1 MFINKQLDDDLKK
14 YIDGIDW
21 TDTVPDADKNK
32 YQTDTEF
39 VINYKANLYNKYS
52 VEIED
57 LINKVT
63 EPFKKKG
70 FIVTL
75 STKSMGDWLWSKSDT
90 NKFCYLSYNIKYTN
104 DIKTNPFDMEIRFV
118 AEKNFNKIDLNWFI
132 YSPRRLKYKN
142 SLRYACDTYCNSKLF
157 TTRGFRRY
165 GYQTYK
171 YTGDLID
178 WYKIEGYADKI
189 IEHLKKT
196 IVDLKTNHD
205 IIQKQVKIKEKI
217 RKIQFD
223 DVYCAVSEI
232 NSNIKDINVKLL
244 IQEYYDFDRVDTP
257 IQFHLQLSN
266 NPEQNR
272 EDLYVDDHKE
282 ILLEDCPQYGMT
294 QQEYEEK
301 KKLAEANKIKL
312 FSYLFGGAQYSRSKY
327 RITIKYNGKREK
339 PWSLELYNWNMT
351 SESFKILYGEKIE
364 DFVDIDELKN
374 YLLKIIKIDNELY
387 NKTTQWLE
395 DAHRNS

>member
-21 TDTVPDADKNK
+21 TDTVPDTDKNK

-39 VINYKANLYNKYS
+39 VIKYKTDLYNKYS

-75 STKSMGDWLWSKSDT
+75 STKSMSDWLWSKSDT

-132 YSPRRLKYKN
+132 CSPRRLKYKN

-178 WYKIEGYADKI
+178 WYKIDGYADEIIKHLNKSI
-189 IEHLKKT
+189 IELK
-196 IVDLKTNHD
+196 NN
-205 IIQKQVKIKEKI
+205 
-217 RKIQFD
+217 
-223 DVYCAVSEI
+223 VYCAVSEI

-257 IQFHLQLSN
+257 IQFNLQLSN

-327 RITIKYNGKREK
+327 RITIKYNGKNEK
-339 PWSLELYNWNMT
+339 HWSLDLYNWNMT
-351 SESFKILYGEKIE
+351 SESFKILYGEQIT

>member
-21 TDTVPDADKNK
+21 TDTVPDTDKNK

-39 VINYKANLYNKYS
+39 VIKYKEDLYNKYS

-70 FIVTL
+70 FIVAL
-75 STKSMGDWLWSKSDT
+75 YTKSMGDWIWSKSDT

-104 DIKTNPFDMEIRFV
+104 DIKTNPFDMDIRFV

-132 YSPRRLKYKN
+132 CSPRRLKYKN

-178 WYKIEGYADKI
+178 WYKIDGYADEIIKHLNKSI
-189 IEHLKKT
+189 IELKNKHET
-196 IVDLKTNHD
+196 
-205 IIQKQVKIKEKI
+205 IQKQVKIKEKL

-232 NSNIKDINVKLL
+232 NSNIKDINVKFL

-257 IQFHLQLSN
+257 IQFNLQLSN
-266 NPEQNR
+266 NPEQQR

-282 ILLEDCPQYGMT
+282 ILLEDVLQYGMSK
-294 QQEYEEK
+294 QEYEEK
-301 KKLAEANKIKL
+301 KKLVEANKIKL

-327 RITIKYNGKREK
+327 RITIKYNGKNEK
-339 PWSLELYNWNMT
+339 HWSLDLYNWNMT
-351 SESFKILYGEKIE
+351 SESFKILYGEQIT

>member
-21 TDTVPDADKNK
+21 TDTVPDTDKNK

-39 VINYKANLYNKYS
+39 VIKYKTDLYNKYS

-75 STKSMGDWLWSKSDT
+75 STKSMSDWLWSKSDT

-132 YSPRRLKYKN
+132 CSPRRLKYKN

-178 WYKIEGYADKI
+178 WYKIDGYADEIIKHLNKSI
-189 IEHLKKT
+189 IELKNK
-196 IVDLKTNHD
+196 L
-205 IIQKQVKIKEKI
+205 

-257 IQFHLQLSN
+257 IQFNLQLSN

-327 RITIKYNGKREK
+327 RITIKYNGKNEK
-339 PWSLELYNWNMT
+339 HWSLDLYNWNMT
-351 SESFKILYGEKIE
+351 SESFKILYGEQIT